1 MVEVL
6 ALNKIN
12 NFYFNHMNPNSR
24 LNPMSSCDPN
34 LGKRSFI
41 SMSAHS

>member
-6 ALNKIN
+6 AVNKIN
-12 NFYFNHMNPNSR
+12 NFYFNHMNPR